1 MIGVNQN
8 VDQEA
13 LKQQIKEI
21 RTAAIDGNEAVAVMA
36 YKIDEA

>member
-1 MIGVNQN
+1 MNGVNQN

-13 LKQQIKEI
+13 LKQQIKEV
-21 RTAAIDGNEAVAVMA
+21 RTAAIDGNEAAAMIA